1 MIQVHKLWATPLFT
15 GMITRETN
23 DAVRDHLLAMQAEE
37 RADPNGNHGDL
48 VNNWTSKDDLQTRAE
63 FAQLCE
69 EIKTFVNESLDWLTV
84 AREDIIINCMWA
96 NIAPL
101 GCVHLEHI
109 HANAQY
115 SGVVYLNVP
124 VGAVGTF
131 FRDPRPA
138 AQTFAPDYHS
148 PSNEIIGKDL
158 IIEPEDCKITLWP
171 AWLAHGVPHSLP
183 NPNVR
188 RIVLSYNI
196 MLRSLS
202 TKHTAR
208 LDTRHL

>member
-1 MIQVHKLWATPLFT
+1 
-15 GMITRETN
+15 MITRETN

-84 AREDIIINCMWA
+84 KREDIIINCMWA

-171 AWLAHGVPHSLP
+171 AWLAHGVPHSRP
-183 NPNVR
+183 NDAVR